1 MKFWIFQSGE
11 PLPIDENRSR
21 GMRAINLS
29 NALLESGH
37 EVVLWSARFNHN
49 EKKQRPTTSRT
60 TNISNK
66 FKLILVPSCGYQ
78 KNISLI
84 RLLDHIQLAFN
95 LSKLIKLE
103 EKPDAVFI
111 GFPPIETAW
120 VLTSWAN
127 KNHIPSILDVKDEWP
142 ELFIRSS
149 PKYLRWIVSLL
160 FLPQK
165 LMAKASFR
173 QATCISTITEPF
185 LQACLAKA
193 NRPRNSFD
201 QITFLTSPAC
211 EVKVYDLEQ
220 ATNWLL
226 EKGVKVSEKF
236 LCAYIGSL
244 TNSFDFQPIE
254 KAALDKRFIFVLAG
268 DGPFFRDLKKKF
280 KNFENVILL
289 GWINPAE
296 ASALYRK
303 SKVVLA
309 PYKNSP
315 DFEKSLPNKFFD
327 AMSHGKPIV
336 TSIGGFGERFI
347 NENKVGFTYS
357 NSEIHS
363 LHNLLVYLHENNTA
377 LEECGRTSK
386 NLFNTEFTEKIVY
399 GRLVYNLELL
409 AKN

>member
-49 EKKQRPTTSRT
+49 EKKQRSTTSRT

-66 FKLILVPSCGYQ
+66 FKIILVPSCGYQ

-185 LQACLAKA
+185 LQDCLAKA
-193 NRPRNSFD
+193 NRTRNSFD

-211 EVKVYDLEQ
+211 EVKDYDLEQ
-220 ATNWLL
+220 ASNWLSG
-226 EKGVKVSEKF
+226 KGVKASEKF
-236 LCAYIGSL
+236 LCTYIGSL
-244 TNSFDFQPIE
+244 TTSLDFQPIMI
-254 KAALDKRFIFVLAG
+254 AAADKRFVFVLAG
-268 DGPFFRDLKKKF
+268 DGPLYLELKEKFRT
-280 KNFENVILL
+280 FENVIFL
-289 GWINPAE
+289 GWVNPAQ
-296 ASALYRK
+296 ASALYRM

-309 PYKNSP
+309 PYKLSP

-327 AMSHGKPIV
+327 AMSHGKPLV
-336 TSIGGFGERFI
+336 SSIGGYGEKFI
-347 NENKVGFTYS
+347 QENKIGFAYL
-357 NSEIHS
+357 NEDLCS
-363 LHNLLVYLHENNTA
+363 LHKLLAYLHENSTA
-377 LEECGRTSK
+377 IEECSK
-386 NLFNTEFTEKIVY
+386 SSENLFNAQLTEKIVY
-399 GRLVYNLELL
+399 GRLVHNLEILS
-409 AKN
+409 KN